1 MALSYSCC
9 FFAYT
14 ISIAVYIVAPITGNM
29 RFNYQR
35 SINQLL
41 VSLTVLW
48 LIVFIFYERYVPYL
62 AANSCSWPRVVLD
75 EPARAEGQQ
84 DPPPVE
90 PIVVEQQ
97 PAEEEQIE
105 PESLPQ
111 TPPAEGEHEAP
122 PAAARKVERSDPEAP
137 EKYRD
142 LEHARI
148 MLIADPQLIDAHTYP
163 GRNSL
168 LLKLSQHTVDTYIK
182 KSYNALMKYLEPE
195 HIFFLGD
202 LLDNGRGSEDG
213 YFQSQVK
220 RFRKIFKKHKLTFT
234 FHTNV
239 PGNHD
244 IGFGD
249 NVIVK
254 NRDRFEETF
263 GQMNTQFTICE
274 VEFIAMDTISLSSD
288 KKEINDKATNFINHI
303 SQLPKERPRILL
315 THVPLYRDPEVQK
328 CGALRESAEF
338 KLGSG
343 YQYQNALNEKV
354 SSEILQKIEP
364 DMIFSGDDHD
374 YCDVTHAEGRTREI
388 TVKSIS
394 MAMGISYPAVQLL
407 TLVLEKESNQVHYET
422 EICYLPTPYVNIYV
436 YVVLAIISGLTIIVW
451 NIKLKSAYSS
461 YSSLSTS
468 SKSKS
473 KRNIAGSS
481 SGGVGS
487 LGSSG
492 DEEHGTSIKLSNF
505 LRGQDSD
512 DNQINLT
519 PLPLY
524 TFTQKEGEGSTKLK
538 RVFLQVG
545 HFFRRWNL
553 IESLKHS
560 ALLGTIVIGLYYVGF
575 CLTL

>member
-1 MALSYSCC
+1 
-9 FFAYT
+9 
-14 ISIAVYIVAPITGNM
+14 M

-48 LIVFIFYERYVPYL
+48 LVVFIFYERYVPYL
-62 AANSCSWPRVVLD
+62 AAKSCSWPKVVL
-75 EPARAEGQQ
+75 EPPARAEGQQ

-90 PIVVEQQ
+90 PIVVEQKPAEKEQ
-97 PAEEEQIE
+97 MEAESLPQNSPAEEEQAE
-105 PESLPQ
+105 PPVEV
-111 TPPAEGEHEAP
+111 GII
-122 PAAARKVERSDPEAP
+122 ERSVVEEA

-142 LEHARI
+142 LEDARI

-202 LLDNGRGSEDG
+202 LLDNGRESEDG

-220 RFRKIFKKHKLTFT
+220 RFKKIFKKHESTYT

-263 GQMNTQFTICE
+263 GQMNTRFTICE
-274 VEFIAMDTISLSSD
+274 VEFVAMDTVSLSSD
-288 KKEINDKATNFINHI
+288 KKEVNEKAFNFLDHVA
-303 SQLPKERPRILL
+303 QLPKERPRILL

-328 CGALRESAEF
+328 CGPLRESAEF

-343 YQYQNALNEKV
+343 YQYQNAINEKL

-374 YCDVTHAEGRTREI
+374 YCDVTHVEGRTREI

-436 YVVLAIISGLTIIVW
+436 YVVLAIFSGLAIITW
-451 NIKLKSAYSS
+451 NIKSKSAHNS

-473 KRNIAGSS
+473 KRNTAGTS

-538 RVFLQVG
+538 RAFLQVG
-545 HFFRRWNL
+545 HFLRRWNL

-560 ALLGTIVIGLYYVGF
+560 ALLGTIVIGLYYIGF
-575 CLTL
+575 CCTL